1 MAVQIHHVNILT
13 TDLERT
19 IAFYT
24 DAIGL
29 ANGWRPNFGF
39 PGAWLY
45 DDARPVVHLNLV
57 SDRSQNADGAV
68 SHVAF
73 AYETLDPILA
83 RLDRLKLSYSQPT
96 PVPGTDIRQ
105 CFIRDPN
112 GVVVELQGP

>member
-1 MAVQIHHVNILT
+1 MPVQIHHVNILT
-13 TDLERT
+13 ADLEGT
-19 IAFYT
+19 IAFFT

-29 ANGWRPNFGF
+29 TNGWRPDFGF

-57 SDRSQNADGAV
+57 SEPSQNADSAV

-73 AYETLDPILA
+73 AFEALDPILA
-83 RLDRLKLSYSQPT
+83 RLDRLKLTYST
-96 PVPGTDIRQ
+96 PKHVPGTDIRQ
-105 CFIRDPN
+105 CFIQDPN

>member
-13 TDLERT
+13 TDLEGT
-19 IAFYT
+19 IAFYK
-24 DAIGL
+24 DAVGL
-29 ANGWRPNFGF
+29 TNGWRPDFGF

-57 SDRSQNADGAV
+57 SEPSQNAEGAV

-73 AYETLDPILA
+73 AYEALDPILA
-83 RLDRLKLSYSQPT
+83 RLDRLKLSCSQPKL
-96 PVPGTDIRQ
+96 VPGTEIRQ
-105 CFIRDPN
+105 CFVRDPN